1 MPTFFLPRSWAEKAH
16 REGWNADRCYAQHCC
31 TRYRLYHHRS
41 RIGFTALR
49 QDHDD
54 YLLFCLPTGEWSIYD
69 GRTAALVHNGF
80 GLAAFLA
87 AARHYFDLP
96 AESAHVVQ
104 RQYAA

>member
-1 MPTFFLPRSWAEKAH
+1 MLIDA
-16 REGWNADRCYAQHCC
+16 
-31 TRYRLYHHRS
+31 TRIVARDTGFTIIDHAS
-41 RIGFTALR
+41 GFTALR

-87 AARHYFDLP
+87 AARHYSTCPPRAHMSCRGSMRLDLSSLP
-96 AESAHVVQ
+96 
-104 RQYAA
+104 

>member
-1 MPTFFLPRSWAEKAH
+1 MLI
-16 REGWNADRCYAQHCC
+16 NA
-31 TRYRLYHHRS
+31 TRIVARDTGFTIIDHAS
-41 RIGFTALR
+41 GFTALR

-69 GRTAALVHNGF
+69 GRTAALVHNGS